1 MVCCQC
7 PVSFRQVAP
16 GAGRLRGLAGARPE
30 AGQWGGAL
38 LPCPSLQSLCCQRV
52 TAAPRPGS
60 LKGSVHTHSSKCPGM
75 TASDASVSLAALWS
89 TSYPVPAGPRCSV
102 GGQTCPEQAVVAHPW
117 WWVTSGPAGGLPQ
130 MTLSGR
136 EVCEAKR
143 GRFME
148 NN

>member
-102 GGQTCPEQAVVAHPW
+102 RGTDLPR
-117 WWVTSGPAGGLPQ
+117 AGGGGTP
-130 MTLSGR
+130 MAVGNFWTCGR
-136 EVCEAKR
+136 ASPNDVVGK
-143 GRFME
+143 GSV
-148 NN
+148 